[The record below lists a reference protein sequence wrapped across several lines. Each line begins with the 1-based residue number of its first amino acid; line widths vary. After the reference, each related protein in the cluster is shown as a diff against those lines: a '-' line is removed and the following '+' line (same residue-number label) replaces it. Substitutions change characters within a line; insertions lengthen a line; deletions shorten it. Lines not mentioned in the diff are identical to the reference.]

1 MKRFVLPV
9 LIIVGL
15 VLLSPA
21 RHSYRSWKHSRFL
34 RQAERQFGSGNYP
47 SAALSARKAVEI
59 SPADPAGL
67 RLLACIAEKTG
78 SVEALELRRQV
89 AELQPE
95 YGSNNLALARTALA
109 FGKVT
114 EAKQALQQVHAQ
126 QTNSFE
132 FQTLAFAL
140 ALELKDLDSAKSHC
154 TLAAALAPQN
164 TATRFNLALLNLHSE
179 EPAIKDAG
187 VESLSGLSQSGPRQQ
202 AALRALIHFYL
213 GEKQNQRAQTYSEKL
228 AMLEHATIQDKLL
241 HLEVLQTFKSPDSL
255 PFLQT
260 LKNAA
265 SGNPAEI
272 SAVGSWLREHRQ
284 TPEAVRWL
292 EQLPEKVRTEPLVAQ
307 LLSSCYGD
315 NQDWQ
320 RAQMVLEHQSWGPLE
335 FLRLALLSHTCR
347 QQNQERASESLWNS
361 AVTAASGNQNALNSL
376 LRMARTWGWNS
387 EEERLAWHIV
397 NRYPQEKFLLAR
409 LNEIYTSARDT
420 RGLQKVY
427 SALLRYDNADYVTR
441 NNFATLSLL
450 AGTETNRAHQ
460 IARENYLQRPHD
472 STIISTYAYSLYLLG
487 ETDKGLSAF
496 ESLPQA
502 ELEKPAVAGYYG
514 LLLSNSGSHE
524 RAKRFLQIAE
534 KAPLLL
540 AEEKQLLA
548 HAAKN

>member
-1 MKRFVLPV
+1 
-9 LIIVGL
+9 
-15 VLLSPA
+15 
-21 RHSYRSWKHSRFL
+21 
-34 RQAERQFGSGNYP
+34 
-47 SAALSARKAVEI
+47 
-59 SPADPAGL
+59 
-67 RLLACIAEKTG
+67 
-78 SVEALELRRQV
+78 
-89 AELQPE
+89 
-95 YGSNNLALARTALA
+95 
-109 FGKVT
+109 
-114 EAKQALQQVHAQ
+114 
-126 QTNSFE
+126 
-132 FQTLAFAL
+132 
-140 ALELKDLDSAKSHC
+140 
-154 TLAAALAPQN
+154 
-164 TATRFNLALLNLHSE
+164 
-179 EPAIKDAG
+179 
-187 VESLSGLSQSGPRQQ
+187 
-202 AALRALIHFYL
+202 
-213 GEKQNQRAQTYSEKL
+213 
-228 AMLEHATIQDKLL
+228 
-241 HLEVLQTFKSPDSL
+241 
-255 PFLQT
+255 
-260 LKNAA
+260 
-265 SGNPAEI
+265 
-272 SAVGSWLREHRQ
+272 
-284 TPEAVRWL
+284 
-292 EQLPEKVRTEPLVAQ
+292 
-307 LLSSCYGD
+307 
-315 NQDWQ
+315 
-320 RAQMVLEHQSWGPLE
+320 
-335 FLRLALLSHTCR
+335 
-347 QQNQERASESLWNS
+347 
-361 AVTAASGNQNALNSL
+361 LNSL